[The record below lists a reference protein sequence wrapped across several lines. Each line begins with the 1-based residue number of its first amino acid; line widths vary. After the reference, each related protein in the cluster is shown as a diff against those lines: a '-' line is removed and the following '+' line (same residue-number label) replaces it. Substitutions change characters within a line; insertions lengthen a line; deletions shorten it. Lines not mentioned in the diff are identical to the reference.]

1 MAEKPSSGRRSQ
13 LATPAPMPATTRER
27 MLLASLLVVCPA
39 AAFAWPFAAALSI
52 VPFVGFVALPSL
64 LGLTVLLF
72 YGLAWLACLLLAQ
85 DDSPARHTAEG
96 RVNRRLYLPWS
107 PARCWRI
114 DRAAI
119 RWAVELVRLGVV
131 PDLLGDWCYRRV
143 MMLGGQSQSIVR
155 EGISYGAKASNLLDA
170 YLPPKS
176 SMANGPV
183 PVLVFVPGGGRFFG
197 KRSYY
202 AQVALRLRKLGFVV
216 LVLDTT
222 QYPHGR
228 CRDQVSDLRAALEW
242 TARECGAFGGDPK
255 KVRRSLCGPR

>member
-1 MAEKPSSGRRSQ
+1 MSEKPSSGRRSQ

-107 PARCWRI
+107 PARPW
-114 DRAAI
+114 
-119 RWAVELVRLGVV
+119 WA
-131 PDLLGDWCYRRV
+131 P
-143 MMLGGQSQSIVR
+143 
-155 EGISYGAKASNLLDA
+155 
-170 YLPPKS
+170 
-176 SMANGPV
+176 
-183 PVLVFVPGGGRFFG
+183 
-197 KRSYY
+197 
-202 AQVALRLRKLGFVV
+202 
-216 LVLDTT
+216 
-222 QYPHGR
+222 
-228 CRDQVSDLRAALEW
+228 
-242 TARECGAFGGDPK
+242 
-255 KVRRSLCGPR
+255 VRRSRRRPCPPAGGRRRR